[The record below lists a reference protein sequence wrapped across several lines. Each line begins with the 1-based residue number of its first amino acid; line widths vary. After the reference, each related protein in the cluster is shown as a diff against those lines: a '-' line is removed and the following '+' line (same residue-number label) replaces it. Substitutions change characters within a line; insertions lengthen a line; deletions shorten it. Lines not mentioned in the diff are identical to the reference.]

1 MLDDPP
7 VELGELVRLKGGVE
21 GNDPG
26 RTFVDCKGIVF
37 VLVLD
42 VLSVEC
48 STVDLMNA
56 VGRGD
61 CTPDCCYSR
70 GTEVRSARLESDAC

>member
-1 MLDDPP
+1 LISIPMLDDPP
-7 VELGELVRLKGGVE
+7 AELGELVRLKGGVE

-42 VLSVEC
+42 VLSVEMFHC
-48 STVDLMNA
+48 GLDE
-56 VGRGD
+56 
-61 CTPDCCYSR
+61 CC
-70 GTEVRSARLESDAC
+70 